1 MDAGYGTLVDG
12 GLWTGSSSGLTP
24 YSEPG
29 FEKEVP
35 GYWQVERDLVF
46 AN

>member
-12 GLWTGSSSGLTP
+12 GLWTGPSSGLTL

-29 FEKEVP
+29 FEKEVLR
-35 GYWQVERDLVF
+35 YWLLEPELVF